1 MSPINDQSEHL
12 KPVVEAARDGAT
24 LVDPTTR
31 ALHLRIR
38 QQEILAELG
47 VLALSGNTVPRITK
61 SHFASY
67 C

>member
-24 LVDPTTR
+24 LVDRTTR

-47 VLALSGNTVPRITK
+47 VLAWCAGSR
-61 SHFASY
+61 
-67 C
+67 